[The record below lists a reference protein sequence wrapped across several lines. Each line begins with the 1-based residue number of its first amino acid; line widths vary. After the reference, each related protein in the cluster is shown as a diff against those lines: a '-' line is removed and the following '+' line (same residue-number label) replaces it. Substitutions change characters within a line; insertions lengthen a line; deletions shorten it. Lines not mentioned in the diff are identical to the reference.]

1 MRIAF
6 SKEKRKGRSPLLP
19 DIILLICIM
28 ILSVSAPLHVIA
40 AYAKGVASDHRIL
53 TTCSRADPM
62 KPGPHSLLV
71 VLLDRSGSLIYDPGA
86 TDPDGYST
94 SVTKGL
100 ADLWPGQMAV
110 IPFGGD
116 TIPLPVIGPKAM
128 SDPTQ
133 RDELKN
139 EVESNQPKIDADT
152 PLGPAMDQALQ
163 LLTGATPG
171 SKVILITDGMPTGI
185 GSNSGPLQEQEIRS
199 HLIPQFCRLGI
210 PVSPFGLK
218 IDTSTPN
225 GYDADHLL
233 NEIARGTSAG
243 QTYTR
248 VQSPEEL
255 ALQVINLYAQ
265 WQQLS
270 LIQEPRDTD
279 GTYHVFI
286 NDLTTHAAIITFRSD
301 KRYNVT
307 LLGPNRVPVKGASP
321 TSIDAH
327 YEIYSLDMSSFASG
341 TYKIDA
347 DGDNDAQ
354 VYALV
359 DSRLQVKLLVPT
371 PKTVIDFNQPI
382 TIEAALYDGQKR
394 YLPTGQAELIADLT
408 FQVKGQA
415 DITLTERMEQQ
426 RQGIFRIQIP
436 AYERLGQVQIV
447 IHAKYQ
453 GVERDTQVFTL
464 QLRVPPPPP
473 CRKGVIQC
481 FWEQHQLQLLIASP
495 FITILLLLLM
505 ISAAVG
511 SQPKPFGYLHSKSNE
526 TVDIPLKTL
535 PLFPT
540 RLIRRSVIKSV
551 EIRNHPMARKGFSF
565 GAAIFELVFQRDH
578 LAYIRT
584 AKSNTI
590 QIHLLVPENQGIAR
604 LQNRSNRGGRS
615 SVLNLEQVSIEL
627 KPGELTQLPYGS
639 IIVVRGDPVASFES
653 LPRAKARKH

>member
-1 MRIAF
+1 MR
-6 SKEKRKGRSPLLP
+6 RTYKGKVKDHGTFRQC
-19 DIILLICIM
+19 IIMIICIT
-28 ILSVSAPLHVIA
+28 ILGVGMSLQVAA
-40 AYAKGVASDHRIL
+40 AYAREATSSSRVVA
-53 TTCSRADPM
+53 TCPSSSSV

-71 VLLDRSGSLIYDPGA
+71 VLLDRSGSLIYQPGA
-86 TDPDGYST
+86 TDHLGYST
-94 SVTKGL
+94 SVTKAL

-116 TIPLPVIGPKAM
+116 TFPLPVIGPNAM

-139 EVESNQPKIDADT
+139 EVEGNRPKIDADT
-152 PLGPAMDQALQ
+152 PLGPAMDQALR
-163 LLTGATPG
+163 LLKGAVSG

-185 GSNSGPLQEQEIRS
+185 GSNTGPRQELEIRS
-199 HLIPQFCRLGI
+199 HLIPQFCKLGI
-210 PVSPFGLK
+210 PISPFGLK
-218 IDTSTPN
+218 IDISTPDGN
-225 GYDADHLL
+225 DADHLL
-233 NEIARGTSAG
+233 SDIARGTSAG
-243 QTYTR
+243 ETYTR

-255 ALQVINLYAQ
+255 ALQVIGLNAQ

-270 LIQEPRDTD
+270 FIQEPRDTD
-279 GTYHVFI
+279 GTYHVYS
-286 NDLTTHAAIITFRSD
+286 NDLATNADIITFRSD

-307 LLGPNRVPVKGASP
+307 LLGPNGVPVKGASP

-347 DGDNDAQ
+347 GDDNDAQ

-371 PKTVIDFNQPI
+371 PKTAIDLHQPI
-382 TIEAALYDGQKR
+382 TIEAALYDGQRR
-394 YLPTGQAELIADLT
+394 YLPTGPAELTADLT

-415 DITLTERMEQQ
+415 DTTITERMKQQ
-426 RQGIFRIQIP
+426 GQGIFRIQIP
-436 AYERLGQVQIV
+436 AYERLGQLHIV

-464 QLRVPPPPP
+464 QLRLPPPPP

-481 FWEQHQLQLLIASP
+481 FWEQHQLQLLIAFP
-495 FITILLLLLM
+495 FIAILLLLLM
-505 ISAAVG
+505 ISAMVG
-511 SQPKPFGYLHSKSNE
+511 SQPKPFGYLHSKANE
-526 TVDIPLKTL
+526 TVGIPLKTL
-535 PLFPT
+535 PRFPA

-551 EIRNHPMARKGFSF
+551 EIRNHPMARKGFPF
-565 GAAIFELVFQRDH
+565 GAAIFELVFQREH
-578 LAYIRT
+578 KAYIRT

-590 QIHLLVPENQGIAR
+590 QIRLLVPENQGIAKN
-604 LQNRSNRGGRS
+604 QNRSNRGGGS
-615 SVLNLEQVSIEL
+615 SVLNLEQVGVEL

-653 LPRAKARKH
+653 LPRARARKH